1 LKNKAGNTD
10 IVKNDVS
17 SEMKDKLGAT
27 LENLSQKDAE
37 KYGIA
42 GGVKV
47 VDLGDGLLK
56 NNTRMEKNFIIT
68 SVNGQ
73 PVKSIDDLMK
83 IFASAGG
90 STVRIEG
97 IYPGYEGV
105 YGYPLNL
112 NPSSNDDRQNP

>member
-1 LKNKAGNTD
+1 
-10 IVKNDVS
+10 VS
-17 SEMKDKLGAT
+17 AKE
-27 LENLSQKDAE
+27 AE

-47 VDLGDGLLK
+47 VDLGDGLIK

-73 PVKSIDDLMK
+73 TVKSIDELMK
-83 IFASAGG
+83 IFSSARG
-90 STVRIEG
+90 TVRIEG

-112 NPSSNDDRQNP
+112 NPSSGDDRQVP